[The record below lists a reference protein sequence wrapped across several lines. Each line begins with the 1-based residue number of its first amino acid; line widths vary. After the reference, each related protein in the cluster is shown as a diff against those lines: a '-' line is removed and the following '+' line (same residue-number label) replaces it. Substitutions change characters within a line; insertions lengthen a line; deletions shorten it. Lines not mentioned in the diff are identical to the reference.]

1 MTTTIINT
9 VDAKE
14 QFTDLINRVAHNNER
29 IILTRRGKEI
39 AVIVPLEDLTYL
51 LECQDKH
58 DLREAIESLKEARS
72 AGTVS
77 LEQLKE
83 EIGA

>member
-14 QFTDLINRVAHNNER
+14 QFTDLVNRVAHNKER
-29 IILTRRGKEI
+29 VILTRRGKEI
-39 AVIVPLEDLTYL
+39 AVIVPLEDLTFL
-51 LECQDKH
+51 LESQDKH

-72 AGTVS
+72 TGTVS
-77 LEQLKE
+77 LEQFKE
-83 EIGA
+83 EVGA

>member
-14 QFTDLINRVAHNNER
+14 QFTDLVNRVAHNKER
-29 IILTRRGKEI
+29 VILTRRGKEI
-39 AVIVPLEDLTYL
+39 AVIVPLEDLTFL
-51 LECQDKH
+51 LESQDKH

-72 AGTVS
+72 TGTVS

-83 EIGA
+83 EVGA